1 MNRFSSHDRAI
12 GQDGRCW
19 RLPQQSNTTLFGPLD
34 HPLVQNRPPDTD
46 AALTVNSAS
55 AKMDPSMKRMR
66 RKICPSPVGM
76 WMPSS
81 RRAASVNSRSPQAL
95 SIGGSAPSATV
106 TEKPFFRA
114 AIRQPRRTAS
124 YDQDIRRISHGSSVR
139 HREKTWLDLAHLD
152 EM

>member
-1 MNRFSSHDRAI
+1 
-12 GQDGRCW
+12 
-19 RLPQQSNTTLFGPLD
+19 
-34 HPLVQNRPPDTD
+34 
-46 AALTVNSAS
+46 
-55 AKMDPSMKRMR
+55 MR

-124 YDQDIRRISHGSSVR
+124 YDQEELIRLSGPGGRRRPQDAVCAEAALSR
-139 HREKTWLDLAHLD
+139 DAFA
-152 EM
+152 